1 MLDNAMTAILG
12 VPMKHVYKK
21 DYYEYAG
28 AYTCTN
34 VFVI

>member
-12 VPMKHVYKK
+12 VPVKPVCKK
-21 DYYEYAG
+21 DCYAR
-28 AYTCTN
+28 AYTYTN